1 MKREQPLRSVEK
13 NNFKCVLK
21 SANVAAGI
29 IYSCIPTI
37 KTLCWLHLLYACYE
51 WMGKRDFIG
60 IGLILAKN
68 AALYS
73 MFRFAVETQ
82 CKKCRIGKAC
92 MENASYSVPVYN
104 RVAFCI

>member
-1 MKREQPLRSVEK
+1 MNGWERERFFRHRANFGKK
-13 NNFKCVLK
+13 N
-21 SANVAAGI
+21 G
-29 IYSCIPTI
+29 
-37 KTLCWLHLLYACYE
+37 
-51 WMGKRDFIG
+51 
-60 IGLILAKN
+60 
-68 AALYS
+68 ALYS